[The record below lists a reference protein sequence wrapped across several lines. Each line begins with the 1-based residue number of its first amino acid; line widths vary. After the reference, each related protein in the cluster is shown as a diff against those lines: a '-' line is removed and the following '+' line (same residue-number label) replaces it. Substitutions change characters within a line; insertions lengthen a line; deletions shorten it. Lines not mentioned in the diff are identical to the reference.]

1 MSSKDEKQ
9 EEKGK
14 ESSSN
19 PSSVI
24 PEKQSILMKKGDYTV
39 HILIEELK
47 NLISIEENH
56 LPSQ

>member
-19 PSSVI
+19 PSSVV
-24 PEKQSILMKKGDYTV
+24 PEKNQS
-39 HILIEELK
+39 
-47 NLISIEENH
+47 
-56 LPSQ
+56 

>member
-19 PSSVI
+19 PLSMI
-24 PEKQSILMKKGDYTV
+24 PEKNQS
-39 HILIEELK
+39 
-47 NLISIEENH
+47 
-56 LPSQ
+56 